1 MFSKNRNILIPPIH
15 FPQRILILVLLAV
28 LMVSTFSP
36 GLAQGKTPSLSPS
49 EISFPISQFA
59 DGKARHF
66 TFSAPKG
73 ITIKYFI
80 VKSSDGVIRAAVD
93 ACDVCGPSGKGYQ
106 QEGDNMVCR
115 NCGKKFA
122 SKLVSEVKGGC
133 NLAPLKRTIRGN
145 QLIIQTK
152 DILEGRNYFNF

>member
-1 MFSKNRNILIPPIH
+1 MFSKDR
-15 FPQRILILVLLAV
+15 LILVLLIA
-28 LMVSTFSP
+28 LMVSSFSP
-36 GLAQGKTPSLSPS
+36 GLARGETRSLSPS
-49 EISFPISQFA
+49 EISCPISQFA

-80 VKSSDGVIRAAVD
+80 VKSSDGVIRAAFD
-93 ACDVCGPSGKGYQ
+93 ACDVCWPSGKGYQ

-133 NLAPLKRTIRGN
+133 NPAPLKKTIRGN

>member
-1 MFSKNRNILIPPIH
+1 MFSINRNILIPPLR
-15 FPQRILILVLLAV
+15 FPQRIPILVLLTV

-36 GLAQGKTPSLSPS
+36 GLARGGPSTPSEL
-49 EISFPISQFA
+49 SFPISQFA

-80 VKSSDGVIRAAVD
+80 VKSSDGVIRAAFD
-93 ACDVCGPSGKGYQ
+93 ACDVCWPSGKGYQ

-133 NLAPLKRTIRGN
+133 NPAPLKRTIRGN